1 MTTRNLYAIAAL
13 LLLTACGGGGGSSST
28 GMTGT
33 PSMPGTGTPDTPS
46 QPPFGTSVPADADE
60 VLESAAPSLY
70 GLVPASKVWFGS
82 AALSAGPDVTDL
94 GLTFDGSRAVVTVDR
109 GSAGSVVLDTSDTYL
124 DDGHTTSV
132 FYGDTGSGRTAHDRY
147 VYSRTGNSATIG
159 RIVIDWS
166 NSDPSDYIAG
176 GYWLHAGPGSTDWE
190 AGAYVVGP
198 ELSLSNPPNL
208 PVSGTA
214 VYEGDAGGVY
224 TFQGAFADQL
234 NDAGLAARGDF
245 TSEAR
250 LSADFASG
258 TIEGCIGCSYGLID
272 GVGQLELGAVS
283 FDRANGTFH
292 GSNVTLSTTIVQ
304 VTGSSGK
311 WAGQFSNIP
320 DSSGAPR
327 LAAGT
332 FDARASAS
340 DGSTVALVGAFG
352 AGRTR

>member
-1 MTTRNLYAIAAL
+1 MTARYLYAIAAL
-13 LLLTACGGGGGSSST
+13 LLLAACGGGGSSST

-46 QPPFGTSVPADADE
+46 QPPFGTSVPANANE
-60 VLESAAPSLY
+60 VLEAAAPSLY
-70 GLVPASKVWFGS
+70 ALLPASKVWFGS

-94 GLTFDGSRAVVTVDR
+94 GLTFDGSRATVTVDR
-109 GSAGSVVLDTSDTYL
+109 GSAGSVVLDTNDTYR
-124 DDGHTTSV
+124 DDGHTSSV
-132 FYGDTGSGRTAHDRY
+132 FYGDTGTGRSSHDRY
-147 VYSRTGNSATIG
+147 VYSRTGNSATSG
-159 RIVIDWS
+159 RLVIDWS

-176 GYWLHAGPGSTDWE
+176 GYWLHAGPGSTEWE
-190 AGAYVVGP
+190 AGAYAVGP
-198 ELSLSNPPNL
+198 ELSLSNPPSL

-224 TFQGAFADQL
+224 TLQGTFADQFR
-234 NDAGLAARGDF
+234 DAGLTVRGDF

-250 LSADFASG
+250 LRADFAAG
-258 TIEGCIGCSYGLID
+258 TIEGCIGCAYGLIE
-272 GVGQLELGAVS
+272 GAGQLELGTVT

-292 GSNVTLSTTIVQ
+292 GSNVTLSTTVVS

-320 DSSGAPR
+320 DGSGAPR

-332 FDARASAS
+332 FDARASSS